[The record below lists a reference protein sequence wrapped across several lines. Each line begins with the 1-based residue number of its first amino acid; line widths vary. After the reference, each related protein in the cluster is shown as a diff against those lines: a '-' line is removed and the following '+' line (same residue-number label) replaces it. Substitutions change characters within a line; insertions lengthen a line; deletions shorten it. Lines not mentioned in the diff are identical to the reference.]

1 MPRWTPWWS
10 PTGKKKAAGVFR
22 GQDIHPND
30 VHNPVSTVGQVMV
43 PYFIHAT
50 PGQQYSGYLTW
61 WTRHNV
67 SIVPILD
74 EAETLC
80 GLITKSSLMTTLSH
94 QYLDTERQGG
104 NE

>member
-1 MPRWTPWWS
+1 MDP
-10 PTGKKKAAGVFR
+10 
-22 GQDIHPND
+22 H
-30 VHNPVSTVGQVMV
+30 
-43 PYFIHAT
+43 FIHAT
-50 PGQQYSGYLTW
+50 PDAVFWIFIHLVDE
-61 WTRHNV
+61 HNV

-94 QYLDTERQGG
+94 QYLDTEKTGG